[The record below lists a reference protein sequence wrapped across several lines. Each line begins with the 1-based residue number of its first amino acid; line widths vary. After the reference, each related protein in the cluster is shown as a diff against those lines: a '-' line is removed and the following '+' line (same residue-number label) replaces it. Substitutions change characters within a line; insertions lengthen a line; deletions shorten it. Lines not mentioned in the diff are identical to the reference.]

1 MAVMVAATWG
11 KAFGLYGERVG
22 FLSVVCPEGEGVVG
36 RVERQ
41 MKLIARAETGAMPGF
56 GARLVEIV
64 LGDEG
69 ERGLRGVWEEE
80 VRGIAADLRGRRR
93 GLRTLLE
100 ESRAGGEGWG
110 FLTEQVGMFS

>member
-1 MAVMVAATWG
+1 MGVPVMVAATWG

-22 FLSVVCPEGEGVVG
+22 FLSVVCPEGEGVAG

-64 LGDEG
+64 LGDQ
-69 ERGLRGVWEEE
+69 RLRNIWEEE
-80 VRGIAADLRGRRR
+80 VRGIAEDLRGRRR
-93 GLRTLLE
+93 ELRGLLE
-100 ESRAGGEGWG
+100 ESEAGGGGWG